1 MKENLSSDEEALGDS
16 SPAYIGTNQ
25 FLCLAGRHHSG
36 DGGLPHQT
44 PEHDTE
50 LFHSWYLSVGTW
62 WMPKTS
68 NSLGQE
74 VVVLA

>member
-1 MKENLSSDEEALGDS
+1 MRRMKENLSSDEEALGDS

-44 PEHDTE
+44 PEHDSPKAT
-50 LFHSWYLSVGTW
+50 YLS
-62 WMPKTS
+62 PS
-68 NSLGQE
+68 EASRLG
-74 VVVLA
+74 LTPRP